1 MTGHI
6 YTALPIKHLVKKCGE
21 PTTPNKLATDAKS
34 SVSNLRVLFCP
45 CVVQKATAHV
55 NTKALNIFNQ
65 SQQQKIRVSLLESYN
80 IKKGTSYTYL
90 VHGKKFLHMTLYVT
104 KVFLVS

>member
-6 YTALPIKHLVKKCGE
+6 YTALTLKHLVKQCGE

-55 NTKALNIFNQ
+55 DTKVLNMHHQ
-65 SQQQKIRVSLLESYN
+65 SQNVFVVSLLEPHN
-80 IKKGTSYTYL
+80 INKGTSSTYL
-90 VHGKKFLHMTLYVT
+90 VYRKYFFT
-104 KVFLVS
+104 